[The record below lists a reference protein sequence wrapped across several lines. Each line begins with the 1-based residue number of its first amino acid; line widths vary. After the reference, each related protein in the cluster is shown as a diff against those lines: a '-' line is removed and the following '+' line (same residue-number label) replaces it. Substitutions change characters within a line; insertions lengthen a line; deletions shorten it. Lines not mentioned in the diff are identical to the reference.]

1 MKPNYY
7 FSRVRKAN
15 QLHWPIADNVED
27 IVIPYY
33 LTRYSGNDVD
43 EKFLLADSGNV
54 PNRILIFGR
63 FMFYLNTFYSRN

>member
-1 MKPNYY
+1 MNAKYY

-15 QLHWPIADNVED
+15 QVHWPIADNVQN
-27 IVIPYY
+27 IVIPHYM
-33 LTRYSGNDVD
+33 TRYIGNNID

-63 FMFYLNTFYSRN
+63 

>member
-1 MKPNYY
+1 MNAKYY

-15 QLHWPIADNVED
+15 QVHWPIADNVQN

-33 LTRYSGNDVD
+33 MTRYIGNNID
-43 EKFLLADSGNV
+43 EKCLLADSGNV

-63 FMFYLNTFYSRN
+63 